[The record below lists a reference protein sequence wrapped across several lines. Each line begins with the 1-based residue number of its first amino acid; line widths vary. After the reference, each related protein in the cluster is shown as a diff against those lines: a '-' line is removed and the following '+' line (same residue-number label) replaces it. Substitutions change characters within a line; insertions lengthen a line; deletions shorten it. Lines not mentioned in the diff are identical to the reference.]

1 MQIDYREYWNTYYK
15 THRINLENST
25 FAKYVLKHLLQNKKL
40 IDLGCGNARDSI
52 YFSQHNISVL
62 GIDYADDEINYLNEK
77 YANNNLT
84 FSTQDMCAMTD
95 LGKFDYIYSRFSLHA
110 ISEKGEDS
118 LLTWIFNSLI
128 KDGYFFLEA
137 RSDKDSM
144 LNQGSK
150 ISNNENITDH
160 YRRYLNFEDI
170 KSKIKNLG
178 LIIIEAVEQDNLSVV
193 GEDNPVLIRII
204 AKKQ

>member
-1 MQIDYREYWNTYYK
+1 MQIDDREYWNTYYK

>member
-1 MQIDYREYWNTYYK
+1 MQIDDREYWNTYYK

-110 ISEKGEDS
+110 ISGKGEDS

>member
-1 MQIDYREYWNTYYK
+1 MI
-15 THRINLENST
+15 
-25 FAKYVLKHLLQNKKL
+25 
-40 IDLGCGNARDSI
+40 
-52 YFSQHNISVL
+52 
-62 GIDYADDEINYLNEK
+62 
-77 YANNNLT
+77 
-84 FSTQDMCAMTD
+84 
-95 LGKFDYIYSRFSLHA
+95 IYSRFSLHV
-110 ISEKGEDS
+110 IGSKGEDS
-118 LLTWIFNSLI
+118 LLNWIFNSLN

-137 RSDKDSM
+137 RSDKDDM
-144 LNQGSK
+144 LNKGSK

-193 GEDNPVLIRII
+193 GEDNPMLIRII